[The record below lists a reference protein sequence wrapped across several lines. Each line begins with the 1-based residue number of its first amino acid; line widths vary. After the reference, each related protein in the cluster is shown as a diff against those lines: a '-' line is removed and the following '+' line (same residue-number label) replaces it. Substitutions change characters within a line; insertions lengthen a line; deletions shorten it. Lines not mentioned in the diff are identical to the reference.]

1 MSLIPF
7 DDRDGTIWLDGK
19 FVNWRDAKIHVLT
32 HGLHYGS
39 SVFEGERAYEGKIFK
54 SRLHTERFHRSAEI
68 LGFKIPYS
76 VDELEAAKEELL
88 RRSGWANCYV
98 RPVAWRGSEMMGVS
112 AQASRIRVA
121 IAMWEWPAY
130 FSPEL
135 LEKGIRLNWAR
146 YRRPAPDTA
155 PTASK
160 AAGLYMICTI
170 SKHAAEA
177 EGYNDAM
184 MLDYRG
190 QLAEATG
197 ANVFLVQNGELHTP
211 TPDCF
216 LNGLTRQTIIELAR
230 HRQIKV
236 VERAIMPEELAKTDE
251 VFIVG
256 TAAEVTPVGE
266 VGEYKFKVGPVTRQL
281 REDYLNETRA
291 HLKSKGKAAE

>member
-7 DDRDGTIWLDGK
+7 DDRDGTIWLDGE